1 MILARY
7 AEVGLKSRGVRRYFE
22 RILANNIM
30 AALARNNIEA
40 LVNLENGRLFIETG
54 DIERAI
60 HVVSRVFGIAS
71 ISPAIRTES
80 KLPEMMRTAA
90 EYSKNLIRTGNS
102 FAVRPRREGT
112 HPFNSVDVG
121 REVGSAIWMANEH
134 KNVRVDL
141 TNPDVEIYVE
151 VRRNNTYIFSKYIPG
166 PGGLPMSSQGRVV
179 AKVESDRDA
188 LAAWLMMKRGC
199 RVIVLSDDYDPRI
212 LEPWDPQILLEKGKD
227 MMEAIREH
235 RGSAAVFGYGLDDFD
250 QIKKIDLQMPVFYP
264 LIGMTD
270 EEMKKRLEA
279 IKE

>member
-1 MILARY
+1 
-7 AEVGLKSRGVRRYFE
+7 
-22 RILANNIM
+22 
-30 AALARNNIEA
+30 
-40 LVNLENGRLFIETG
+40 
-54 DIERAI
+54 
-60 HVVSRVFGIAS
+60 
-71 ISPAIRTES
+71 
-80 KLPEMMRTAA
+80 
-90 EYSKNLIRTGNS
+90 
-102 FAVRPRREGT
+102 
-112 HPFNSVDVG
+112 
-121 REVGSAIWMANEH
+121 
-134 KNVRVDL
+134 
-141 TNPDVEIYVE
+141 
-151 VRRNNTYIFSKYIPG
+151 
-166 PGGLPMSSQGRVV
+166 MSSQGRVV

-212 LEPWDPQILLEKGKD
+212 LEPWDPQLLLERGKG